1 MRVEAVGAAS
11 VREVE
16 RKYVLPEGGE
26 LPDLTGVEGVAS
38 VTGPDW
44 STLDATYFDAGDLR
58 LLRAGITL
66 RRRTGGVDA
75 GWHLKLPE
83 DTDARTEMR
92 LPLDAGVDTPP
103 DELAALVSARMRG
116 AALLARARITTSRER
131 RVLCAEGGGVL
142 AEVVVDT
149 VHGAR
154 LTPEAGKGE
163 GETQDWREIEVE
175 WSPDGEGVAAAVEDR
190 LRRAGIGRAA
200 HPSKLARVLGDDL
213 GDRPTGEVVAG
224 RRASVGVLLS
234 AYLRE
239 QMNAIVDGDLAFRR
253 DQSEAVHN
261 IRVGARR
268 ARSALVAFAP
278 LVDVPAAGMD
288 VVEELRWLGTEL
300 GAARDVEVQRE
311 RIVTRL
317 GTLAPALIVGP
328 VHGRVEAFFAARAD
342 LAGGRAL
349 TAVNS
354 ARYLQLLE
362 SVDGIVDGLA
372 ASGGAPGCVVPA
384 RKVVPQVLDRMGRT
398 VTKRVRGVARTAPGS
413 ERDVAVHRTR
423 KAAKRMRYAIEAARP
438 LARADTK
445 RTLARFAALQDALGD
460 HQDSIVAQQ
469 HLLELEED
477 AQRSGESGFSYGVMY
492 QRELDIAA
500 ERVSQLPEVWKRA
513 DRASRVLRRR

>member
-1 MRVEAVGAAS
+1 MTVEAVGPAS

-26 LPDLTGVEGVAS
+26 LPDLTGLDGVAS
-38 VTGPDW
+38 VTEPDW

-66 RRRTGGVDA
+66 RRRTGGADA

-83 DTDARTEMR
+83 DKDARTEMR
-92 LPLDAGVDTPP
+92 LPLDAGADTPP

-116 AALLARARITTSRER
+116 AALLARARITTYRER
-131 RVLCAEGGGVL
+131 RVLCAEGGAVL

-149 VHGAR
+149 VHGAQ
-154 LTPEAGKGE
+154 LTPDDRKRE
-163 GETQDWREIEVE
+163 GETQDWQEIEVE
-175 WSPDGEGVAAAVEDR
+175 WSPDGEGVATAVEDR
-190 LRRAGIGRAA
+190 LRRAGIGRAG
-200 HPSKLARVLGDDL
+200 HQSKLAHVLGDYLDD
-213 GDRPTGEVVAG
+213 GPTGEIVAG
-224 RRASVGVLLS
+224 RRASVAELLS

-239 QMNAIVDGDLAFRR
+239 QMNAIVDGDLALRR
-253 DQSEAVHN
+253 GQSEAVHN
-261 IRVGARR
+261 IRVASRR

-288 VVEELRWLGTEL
+288 VVGELRWLGTEL

-317 GTLAPALIVGP
+317 ATLAPALIVGP
-328 VHGRVEAFFAARAD
+328 VHGRVEAFFAAQAD

-354 ARYLQLLE
+354 ARYLELLE
-362 SVDGIVDGLA
+362 SVDGIVDALV
-372 ASGGAPGCVVPA
+372 ASGGAPGSVVPA
-384 RKVVPQVLDRMGRT
+384 RKVVPQVLDRMART

-445 RTLARFAALQDALGD
+445 RTLARFAALQDTLGD

-469 HLLELEED
+469 HLLELDKD
-477 AQRSGESGFSYGVMY
+477 AERSGESGFSYGVMY

-500 ERVSQLPEVWKRA
+500 GRVSQLPDVWKRA